1 MYQSVFTALLEI
13 VGILTVSAAHHSRF
27 LIPASSLLSDLIQG
41 LSLIKGQTY
50 VLRQRKLEEVWGMCY
65 SGPMGLAFKPQ
76 RRLVERKSY
85 GLPEV
90 LLYHLKNSVRINP
103 SAKRSG

>member
-13 VGILTVSAAHHSRF
+13 VGVLTVPAAHHSRF

-65 SGPMGLAFKPQ
+65 SGPMGFTFKSLPSWWTEKVMAY
-76 RRLVERKSY
+76 RRFYCIIL
-85 GLPEV
+85 
-90 LLYHLKNSVRINP
+90 RI
-103 SAKRSG
+103 RLG